1 MYDLI
6 TNLGNSVIQHGTFND
21 RIYLMKLSR
30 DDFPDI
36 LPKLDSLVSQNG
48 YTKIFAKV
56 PDFAKDT
63 FLNEGYELEAQIPG
77 FYSGI
82 QRAYF
87 LGKYFSPER
96 KQIQNSDTI
105 HDVLAAA
112 HTKASAK
119 LQGYP
124 LPDDYTSRQCER
136 ADILEI
142 SELYKNVFE
151 TYPFPIHDSDY
162 ILKTMQDN
170 VTYFGVWNNK
180 RLISIASTE
189 MDLRSENVEMTDFA
203 TLPDYLGKG
212 LSVYL
217 LNRMENYV
225 KTIGLK
231 TTYTIARSLSYG
243 MNITFA
249 KMGYT
254 YSGTLKNNTNI
265 SGSLESMNVWYKLL

>member
-124 LPDDYTSRQCER
+124 LPDDYTPRQCER